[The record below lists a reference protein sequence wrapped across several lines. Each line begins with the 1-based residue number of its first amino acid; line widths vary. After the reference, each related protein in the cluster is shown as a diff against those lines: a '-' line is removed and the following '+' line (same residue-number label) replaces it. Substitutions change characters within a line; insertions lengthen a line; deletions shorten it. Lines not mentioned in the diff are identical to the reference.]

1 MKRSCL
7 LSAFILLALSLL
19 LLSGCSSHSPD
30 EGADEPKAV
39 TLGVWKNDAILPTV
53 NAFNAQQEQ
62 FQIRLVIYDSLELMQ
77 TELMAGKYCDLYLL
91 EMDNS
96 AMAAKS
102 LFVDFM
108 PRVEETLKNTEN
120 EVVPELLDAMTVNGT
135 LMQIPYS
142 FSIGTCMGLQQ
153 YFDGHGISLED
164 AKQALNDHARPIFPE
179 EWRLK
184 ARNIASKVS
193 SVSGIFFVDRSKE
206 EVQFQKSEFE
216 EYLKFWMDGWAVQ
229 QSQDMD
235 SNLALF
241 IPTFLGNPGEPPADG
256 YVYTGYPTLTNMPA
270 GSYFSFGTAFSII
283 SGSKNVEEA
292 WEFIRFCLSPE
303 QQRSVREG
311 MPVNSRVLQ
320 ERIDER
326 IESKEITETDAQCFY
341 ELLDETEWVRASPEI
356 TDIFSEE
363 ISSCF
368 EGNRQVEEAAK
379 MIENRL
385 NLFLAESREY

>member
-7 LSAFILLALSLL
+7 LSIFILIVLSIL
-19 LLSGCSSHSPD
+19 LLSGCSSHSP
-30 EGADEPKAV
+30 ETGEPKEV
-39 TLGVWKNDAILPTV
+39 TLGVWKSDAILPTV

-102 LFVDFM
+102 LFVDLM
-108 PRVEETLKNTEN
+108 PRVEETLNNTEN
-120 EVVPELLDAMTVNGT
+120 GVVPELLDAMTVNGA

-179 EWRLK
+179 EWKLK

-206 EVQFQKSEFE
+206 EVQFQKSEFD

-235 SNLALF
+235 SDLALF

-292 WEFIRFCLSPE
+292 WEFIRFCLSTE

-363 ISSCF
+363 ISACF

>member
-7 LSAFILLALSLL
+7 LSIFILIVLSIL
-19 LLSGCSSHSPD
+19 LLSGCSSHSP
-30 EGADEPKAV
+30 ETGEPKEV
-39 TLGVWKNDAILPTV
+39 TLGVWKSDAILPTV

-102 LFVDFM
+102 LFVDLM
-108 PRVEETLKNTEN
+108 PRVEETLNNTEN
-120 EVVPELLDAMTVNGT
+120 EVVPELLDAMTVNGA

-164 AKQALNDHARPIFPE
+164 AKQALNDHAHPIFPE
-179 EWRLK
+179 EWKLK

-206 EVQFQKSEFE
+206 EVQFQKSEFD

-235 SNLALF
+235 SDLALF

-292 WEFIRFCLSPE
+292 WEFIRFCLSTE

-363 ISSCF
+363 ISACF
-368 EGNRQVEEAAK
+368 EGNRQVDEAAR

-385 NLFLAESREY
+385 NLFLAESAEY

>member
-7 LSAFILLALSLL
+7 LSAFILLALSIL
-19 LLSGCSSHSPD
+19 LLSGCSSHSSD

-102 LFVDFM
+102 LFVDLM

-120 EVVPELLDAMTVNGT
+120 EVVPELLDAMTVNGA

-179 EWRLK
+179 EWKLK

-216 EYLKFWMDGWAVQ
+216 EYLKFWMDGWVVQ
-229 QSQDMD
+229 QSQDID
-235 SNLALF
+235 SDLALL
-241 IPTFLGNPGEPPADG
+241 IPTFIGDPGEPPADG
-256 YVYTGYPTLTNMPA
+256 YVYTGYPTLENMPA

-283 SGSKNVEEA
+283 SGSKNVDEA

-303 QQRSVREG
+303 QQRSVRGG

-326 IESKEITETDAQCFY
+326 LENKEITEADAECFD
-341 ELLDETEWVRASPEI
+341 ELLDETEWVLSLI
-356 TDIFSEE
+356 HI
-363 ISSCF
+363 
-368 EGNRQVEEAAK
+368 
-379 MIENRL
+379 
-385 NLFLAESREY
+385 

>member
-7 LSAFILLALSLL
+7 LSIFILIVLSIL
-19 LLSGCSSHSPD
+19 LLSGCSSHSP
-30 EGADEPKAV
+30 ETGEPKEV
-39 TLGVWKNDAILPTV
+39 TLGVWKSDAILPTV
-53 NAFNAQQEQ
+53 NAFNSQQEQ

-102 LFVDFM
+102 LFVDLM
-108 PRVEETLKNTEN
+108 PRVEETLNNTEN
-120 EVVPELLDAMTVNGT
+120 EVVPELLDAMTVNGA

-179 EWRLK
+179 EWKLK

-206 EVQFQKSEFE
+206 EVQFQKSEFD

-235 SNLALF
+235 SDLALF

-292 WEFIRFCLSPE
+292 WEFIRFCLSTE

-363 ISSCF
+363 ISACF

>member
-7 LSAFILLALSLL
+7 LSIFILIVLSIL

-39 TLGVWKNDAILPTV
+39 TLGVWKNDTILPTV

-102 LFVDFM
+102 LFVDLM
-108 PRVEETLKNTEN
+108 PRVEETLNNTEN
-120 EVVPELLDAMTVNGT
+120 EVVPELLDAMTVNGA

-179 EWRLK
+179 EWKLK

-206 EVQFQKSEFE
+206 EVQFQKSEFD

-235 SNLALF
+235 SDLALF

-292 WEFIRFCLSPE
+292 WEFIRFCLSTE

-363 ISSCF
+363 ISACF

>member
-1 MKRSCL
+1 MKRFCL
-7 LSAFILLALSLL
+7 LSLCILSVLSIL

-30 EGADEPKAV
+30 EGADEPKEV
-39 TLGVWKNDAILPTV
+39 TLGVWKSDEILPTV

-62 FQIRLVIYDSLELMQ
+62 FQIRLVIYDSLDLMQ

-102 LFVDFM
+102 LFVDLTPM
-108 PRVEETLKNTEN
+108 VEETLKNTEN
-120 EVVPELLDAMTVNGT
+120 EVVPELLDAMTVNGA

-142 FSIGTCMGLQQ
+142 FSIGTCMGVQQ

-164 AKQALNDHARPIFPE
+164 AKMALSDHTHPIFPE
-179 EWRLK
+179 EWKLK
-184 ARNIASKVS
+184 ERNIVAKVS
-193 SVSGIFFVDRSKE
+193 SVSSIFFVDRSNE
-206 EVQFQKSEFE
+206 SANFQKSEFE

-235 SNLALF
+235 SEPALL
-241 IPTFLGNPGEPPADG
+241 IPTFIGEPGEPPADG

-283 SGSKNVEEA
+283 SGSKNVKEA

-303 QQRSVREG
+303 HQRSIREE

-341 ELLDETEWVRASPEI
+341 ELLDETEWVRASPEM

-363 ISSCF
+363 ISPCF
-368 EGNRQVEEAAK
+368 EGKRPIDEAAK

-385 NLFLAESREY
+385 HLFLEESREY

>member
-7 LSAFILLALSLL
+7 LSIFILIVLSIL
-19 LLSGCSSHSPD
+19 LLSGCSSHSP
-30 EGADEPKAV
+30 ETGEPKEV
-39 TLGVWKNDAILPTV
+39 TLGVWKSDAILPTV

-62 FQIRLVIYDSLELMQ
+62 FQIRLVIYDSLELMH

-91 EMDNS
+91 EMDNA
-96 AMAAKS
+96 AMADKN
-102 LFVDFM
+102 LFVDLTPM
-108 PRVEETLKNTEN
+108 VEETLKNTER
-120 EVVPELLDAMTVNGT
+120 EAVPELLDAMAVDGA
-135 LMQIPYS
+135 LRQIPYS

-179 EWRLK
+179 EWKLK

-193 SVSGIFFVDRSKE
+193 SVSGIFFVDRSKGGD
-206 EVQFQKSEFE
+206 QFQKSEFE
-216 EYLKFWMDGWAVQ
+216 EYLQFWLDGWAAQ

-235 SNLALF
+235 SEPALL
-241 IPTFLGNPGEPPADG
+241 IPTFIGDPGEPPADG

-303 QQRSVREG
+303 QQRTVRDG

-320 ERIDER
+320 ERIGER
-326 IESKEITETDAQCFY
+326 IENKEITEADADGFY
-341 ELLDETEWVRASPEI
+341 ELLKETKWVRASPDI
-356 TDIFSEE
+356 TDIFSDE
-363 ISSCF
+363 ISACF
-368 EGNRQVEEAAK
+368 EGNQQVAEAAK

>member
-7 LSAFILLALSLL
+7 LSIFILIVLSIL
-19 LLSGCSSHSPD
+19 LLSGCSSHSP
-30 EGADEPKAV
+30 ETGEPKEV
-39 TLGVWKNDAILPTV
+39 TLGVWKSDAILPTV

-62 FQIRLVIYDSLELMQ
+62 FQIRLVIYDSLELMR

-102 LFVDFM
+102 LFVDLM
-108 PRVEETLKNTEN
+108 PKVEETLNNTEN
-120 EVVPELLDAMTVNGT
+120 EVVPELLDAMTVNGA

-179 EWRLK
+179 EWKLK

>member
-7 LSAFILLALSLL
+7 LSIFILIVLSIL
-19 LLSGCSSHSPD
+19 LLSGCSSHSP
-30 EGADEPKAV
+30 ETGEPKEV
-39 TLGVWKNDAILPTV
+39 TLGVWKSDAILPTV

-102 LFVDFM
+102 LFVDLM
-108 PRVEETLKNTEN
+108 PRVEEPLNNTEN
-120 EVVPELLDAMTVNGT
+120 EVVPELLDAMTVNGA

-179 EWRLK
+179 EWKLK

-206 EVQFQKSEFE
+206 EVQFQKSEFD

-235 SNLALF
+235 SDLALF

-292 WEFIRFCLSPE
+292 WEFIRFCLSTE

-363 ISSCF
+363 ISACF

>member
-102 LFVDFM
+102 LFVDLM

-120 EVVPELLDAMTVNGT
+120 EVVSELLDAMTVNGA

-179 EWRLK
+179 EWKLK

-216 EYLKFWMDGWAVQ
+216 EYLKFWMDGWVVQ
-229 QSQDMD
+229 QSQDID
-235 SNLALF
+235 SDLALL
-241 IPTFLGNPGEPPADG
+241 IPTFIGDPGEPPAEG
-256 YVYTGYPTLTNMPA
+256 YVYIGYPTLENMPA
-270 GSYFSFGTAFSII
+270 GSYFRLERRSASYPAQKMLTKRGNLSASAYRRSSSGAFG
-283 SGSKNVEEA
+283 
-292 WEFIRFCLSPE
+292 
-303 QQRSVREG
+303 
-311 MPVNSRVLQ
+311 
-320 ERIDER
+320 
-326 IESKEITETDAQCFY
+326 
-341 ELLDETEWVRASPEI
+341 
-356 TDIFSEE
+356 
-363 ISSCF
+363 
-368 EGNRQVEEAAK
+368 
-379 MIENRL
+379 
-385 NLFLAESREY
+385 AECP

>member
-7 LSAFILLALSLL
+7 LSIFILIVLSIL
-19 LLSGCSSHSPD
+19 LLSGCSSHSP
-30 EGADEPKAV
+30 ETGEPKEV
-39 TLGVWKNDAILPTV
+39 TLGVWKSDAILPTV

-120 EVVPELLDAMTVNGT
+120 EVVPELLDSMTVNGA

-179 EWRLK
+179 EWKLK

-206 EVQFQKSEFE
+206 EVQFQKSEFD

-235 SNLALF
+235 SDLALF

-292 WEFIRFCLSPE
+292 WEFIRFCLSTE

-363 ISSCF
+363 ISACF

>member
-7 LSAFILLALSLL
+7 LSAFILLALSIL
-19 LLSGCSSHSPD
+19 LLSGCSSHSSD

-102 LFVDFM
+102 LFVDLM

-120 EVVPELLDAMTVNGT
+120 EVVPELLDAMAVNGA

-179 EWRLK
+179 EWKLK

-216 EYLKFWMDGWAVQ
+216 EYLKFWMDGWVVQ
-229 QSQDMD
+229 QSQDID
-235 SNLALF
+235 SDLALF
-241 IPTFLGNPGEPPADG
+241 VPTFLGNPGEPPAEG
-256 YVYTGYPTLTNMPA
+256 YVYTGYPTMANMPA

-283 SGSKNVEEA
+283 SGSKNVDEA

-303 QQRSVREG
+303 QQRTVRDG

-320 ERIDER
+320 EQIDER
-326 IESKEITETDAQCFY
+326 IESKEITEADAQRFY
-341 ELLDETEWVRASPEI
+341 ELLEETKWVRASPEM

-363 ISSCF
+363 ISACF
-368 EGNRQVEEAAK
+368 EGKRSIDEAAK

-385 NLFLAESREY
+385 HLFLAESREY

>member
-39 TLGVWKNDAILPTV
+39 TLGVWKNDTILPTV

-120 EVVPELLDAMTVNGT
+120 EVVPELLDAMTVNGA

-164 AKQALNDHARPIFPE
+164 ANQALNDHARPIFPE
-179 EWRLK
+179 EWKLK

-193 SVSGIFFVDRSKE
+193 SVASSLWTGQRKKSNFRKVNLRS
-206 EVQFQKSEFE
+206 
-216 EYLKFWMDGWAVQ
+216 
-229 QSQDMD
+229 
-235 SNLALF
+235 
-241 IPTFLGNPGEPPADG
+241 I
-256 YVYTGYPTLTNMPA
+256 
-270 GSYFSFGTAFSII
+270 
-283 SGSKNVEEA
+283 
-292 WEFIRFCLSPE
+292 
-303 QQRSVREG
+303 
-311 MPVNSRVLQ
+311 
-320 ERIDER
+320 
-326 IESKEITETDAQCFY
+326 
-341 ELLDETEWVRASPEI
+341 
-356 TDIFSEE
+356 
-363 ISSCF
+363 
-368 EGNRQVEEAAK
+368 
-379 MIENRL
+379 
-385 NLFLAESREY
+385 

>member
-7 LSAFILLALSLL
+7 LLLLVLFVLSIL
-19 LLSGCSSHSPD
+19 LLSGCSSHSP
-30 EGADEPKAV
+30 ETGEPKEV
-39 TLGVWKNDAILPTV
+39 TLGVWKSDAILPTV

-102 LFVDFM
+102 LFVDLM
-108 PRVEETLKNTEN
+108 PRVEETLNNTEN
-120 EVVPELLDAMTVNGT
+120 EVVPELLDAMTVNGA

-179 EWRLK
+179 EWKLK

-206 EVQFQKSEFE
+206 EVQFQKSEFD

-235 SNLALF
+235 SDLALF

-292 WEFIRFCLSPE
+292 WEFIRFCLSTE

-363 ISSCF
+363 ISACF

>member
-7 LSAFILLALSLL
+7 LSIFILIVLSIL
-19 LLSGCSSHSPD
+19 LLSGCSSHSS
-30 EGADEPKAV
+30 ETGEPKEV
-39 TLGVWKNDAILPTV
+39 TLGVWKSDAILPTV

-102 LFVDFM
+102 LFVDLM
-108 PRVEETLKNTEN
+108 PRVEETLNNTEN
-120 EVVPELLDAMTVNGT
+120 EVVPELLDAMTVNGA

-179 EWRLK
+179 EWKLK

-206 EVQFQKSEFE
+206 EVQFQKSEFD

-235 SNLALF
+235 SDLALF

-292 WEFIRFCLSPE
+292 WEFIRFCLSTE

-363 ISSCF
+363 ISACF

>member
-7 LSAFILLALSLL
+7 LSIFILIVLSIL
-19 LLSGCSSHSPD
+19 LLSGCSSHSP
-30 EGADEPKAV
+30 ETGEPKEV
-39 TLGVWKNDAILPTV
+39 TLGVWKSDAILPTV

-120 EVVPELLDAMTVNGT
+120 EVVPELLDAMTVNGA

-179 EWRLK
+179 EWKLK

-235 SNLALF
+235 SDLALF

-292 WEFIRFCLSPE
+292 WEFIRFCLSTE

-363 ISSCF
+363 ISACF

>member
-102 LFVDFM
+102 LFVDLM
-108 PRVEETLKNTEN
+108 PRVEETLNNTEN
-120 EVVPELLDAMTVNGT
+120 EVVPELLDAMTVNGA

-179 EWRLK
+179 EWKLK

-206 EVQFQKSEFE
+206 EVQFQKSEFD

-235 SNLALF
+235 SDLALF

-292 WEFIRFCLSPE
+292 WEFIRFCLSTE

-363 ISSCF
+363 ISACF

>member
-7 LSAFILLALSLL
+7 LSIFILIVLSIL
-19 LLSGCSSHSPD
+19 LLSGCSSHSP
-30 EGADEPKAV
+30 ETGEPKEV
-39 TLGVWKNDAILPTV
+39 TLGVWKSDAILPTV

-62 FQIRLVIYDSLELMQ
+62 FQICLVIYDSLELMQ

-102 LFVDFM
+102 LFVDLM
-108 PRVEETLKNTEN
+108 PRVEETLNNTEN
-120 EVVPELLDAMTVNGT
+120 EVVPELLDAMTVNCA

-164 AKQALNDHARPIFPE
+164 AKQALNGHARPIFPE
-179 EWRLK
+179 EWKLK

-229 QSQDMD
+229 QSQDME
-235 SNLALF
+235 SEPALL
-241 IPTFLGNPGEPPADG
+241 IPTFIGDPGEPPADG

-283 SGSKNVEEA
+283 SGSKNAEDA

-303 QQRSVREG
+303 QQRTIRDG

-320 ERIDER
+320 ERIGER
-326 IESKEITETDAQCFY
+326 IENKEITEADADGFY
-341 ELLDETEWVRASPEI
+341 ELLKETKWVRASPDI
-356 TDIFSEE
+356 TDIFSDE
-363 ISSCF
+363 ISACF
-368 EGNRQVEEAAK
+368 EGNQQVAEAAK

>member
-7 LSAFILLALSLL
+7 LLLLVLFVLSIL
-19 LLSGCSSHSPD
+19 LLSGCSSHSP
-30 EGADEPKAV
+30 ETGEPKEV
-39 TLGVWKNDAILPTV
+39 TLGVWKSDAILPTV

-102 LFVDFM
+102 LFVDLM
-108 PRVEETLKNTEN
+108 PRVEETLNNTEN
-120 EVVPELLDAMTVNGT
+120 EVVPELLDAMTVNGA

-179 EWRLK
+179 EWKLK

-206 EVQFQKSEFE
+206 EVQFQKSEFD

-235 SNLALF
+235 SDLALF
-241 IPTFLGNPGEPPADG
+241 ILTFLGNPGEPPADG

-292 WEFIRFCLSPE
+292 WEFIRFCLSTE

-363 ISSCF
+363 ISACF